1 MKKYLIF
8 LFIVS
13 ILFILIGLVS
23 GKISGDSF
31 TYISL
36 PGSLFA
42 IIQILVIVLILM
54 IGAAMMI
61 PAFVI
66 DLLLLVFTGLRFP
79 MITSIW
85 DILWQKVTIDWFWIF
100 TSGSSIF
107 FASLLLAIFSVLM
120 LRNKK

>member
-1 MKKYLIF
+1 MKKYFIF

-13 ILFILIGLVS
+13 VLFILIGLVS

-42 IIQILVIVLILM
+42 VLQILVIVLILM

-66 DLLLLVFTGLRFP
+66 DLLLLIFTGLRFP
-79 MITSIW
+79 MINAIW
-85 DILWQKVTIDWFWIF
+85 HILWQKVTIDWFWVF

-107 FASLLLAIFSVLM
+107 FASLILAIFSVLM
-120 LRNKK
+120 LRGKR